1 MLRIREYRRVESL
14 EEAYELNQ
22 KKTNRI
28 IGGGLWMK
36 IGDRNLMTAIDLS
49 GLGLDQISETED
61 EFVIGCMA
69 TLRDLEVH
77 PGLNAYTDGAVKQSV
92 CHIVGVQFR
101 NCATVGGSIYGRFG
115 FSDVL
120 TLFAALDCYVEL
132 YKGGNV
138 PIQEFT
144 PALGMDGPY
153 YTEATVGLFAGLDL
167 DLWGV
172 HRSAVAAAIGAHN
185 AALAETAA
193 VELSLT
199 TGVAQLYYSMQASY
213 QMLDL
218 LEQTRDVIDY
228 AVKAHQ
234 SKVAHGLEA
243 QVPFHGARA
252 QILAVDKQIAAVK
265 GQITETR
272 ESLRA
277 LIGAGASDM
286 PEIKPVALPR
296 VQTGIPAT
304 LSYELLARRPD
315 LQAMRWYVQASL
327 DQVDSARALFYPS
340 FDIKAF
346 FGLDSIHLDTLFK
359 KTSRQFNFIPGLK
372 LPLFDG
378 GRLNANLEGTRAASN
393 MMIERYNQSVLNAV
407 RDVAVN
413 GTRLQTLN
421 DEREMQAERVEATR
435 FTQRAA
441 EAAYQRGLTSR
452 LQATEARLPVLAE
465 EMSLLMLDSRRVI
478 QSIQLMKSLG
488 GGYQASPVVEKK

>member
-1 MLRIREYRRVESL
+1 MKKIAELHIGANVPDYNEY
-14 EEAYELNQ
+14 
-22 KKTNRI
+22 
-28 IGGGLWMK
+28 
-36 IGDRNLMTAIDLS
+36 
-49 GLGLDQISETED
+49 
-61 EFVIGCMA
+61 
-69 TLRDLEVH
+69 
-77 PGLNAYTDGAVKQSV
+77 
-92 CHIVGVQFR
+92 
-101 NCATVGGSIYGRFG
+101 GSP
-115 FSDVL
+115 
-120 TLFAALDCYVEL
+120 TLFINYTEADKFKWSDYWKGVLQAYCDYCHRMFIINRSDSFNKYETITCPSCGMAHKHNKIMYSSDSYGILPYKIRMTLIEFKGKIEL
-132 YKGGNV
+132 RLKYQGICFNDDIFGKYQHFDKVYEKYIFDVTNDKV
-138 PIQEFT
+138 SSQR
-144 PALGMDGPY
+144 LGSDGPY

-218 LEQTRDVIDY
+218 LEQTRNVIDY

-304 LSYELLARRPD
+304 LSYELL
-315 LQAMRWYVQASL
+315 
-327 DQVDSARALFYPS
+327 
-340 FDIKAF
+340 
-346 FGLDSIHLDTLFK
+346 
-359 KTSRQFNFIPGLK
+359 
-372 LPLFDG
+372 
-378 GRLNANLEGTRAASN
+378 
-393 MMIERYNQSVLNAV
+393 
-407 RDVAVN
+407 
-413 GTRLQTLN
+413 
-421 DEREMQAERVEATR
+421 
-435 FTQRAA
+435 
-441 EAAYQRGLTSR
+441 
-452 LQATEARLPVLAE
+452 
-465 EMSLLMLDSRRVI
+465 
-478 QSIQLMKSLG
+478 
-488 GGYQASPVVEKK
+488 

>member
-1 MLRIREYRRVESL
+1 MIFILP
-14 EEAYELNQ
+14 APATQAQWWKQLNDPQ
-22 KKTNRI
+22 LDALIQRT
-28 IGGGLWMK
+28 
-36 IGDRNLMTAIDLS
+36 LS
-49 GLGLDQISETED
+49 GSH
-61 EFVIGCMA
+61 
-69 TLRDLEVH
+69 TLAEAKLREEKS
-77 PGLNAYTDGAVKQSV
+77 AV
-92 CHIVGVQFR
+92 
-101 NCATVGGSIYGRFG
+101 AGRF
-115 FSDVL
+115 VR
-120 TLFAALDCYVEL
+120 CR
-132 YKGGNV
+132 
-138 PIQEFT
+138 FT
-144 PALGMDGPY
+144 ITGRSVRDAQPPTRLGERLLSPYAMDAPALGMDGPF

-252 QILAVDKQIAAVK
+252 QILAVDKQIVAVK

-286 PEIKPVALPR
+286 PEIKPVALPQ

-346 FGLDSIHLDTLFK
+346 FGWTLS
-359 KTSRQFNFIPGLK
+359 TGYLIQNQSPVQLYPGLK

-435 FTQRAA
+435 FTLRAA

>member
-1 MLRIREYRRVESL
+1 MINRQLSRLLLCSILGSTTLISGCALVRKDSAPHQQLKPEQIKLADDIHLASSGWPQ
-14 EEAYELNQ
+14 AQWWKQLNDPQ
-22 KKTNRI
+22 LDALIQRT
-28 IGGGLWMK
+28 
-36 IGDRNLMTAIDLS
+36 LS
-49 GLGLDQISETED
+49 GSHTLAEAKLREEKAQSQADLLD
-61 EFVIGCMA
+61 A
-69 TLRDLEVH
+69 
-77 PGLNAYTDGAVKQSV
+77 
-92 CHIVGVQFR
+92 
-101 NCATVGGSIYGRFG
+101 GSQLQ
-115 FSDVL
+115 V
-120 TLFAALDCYVEL
+120 AALGMLNRQRVSANGFLSPYAMDA
-132 YKGGNV
+132 
-138 PIQEFT
+138 

-346 FGLDSIHLDTLFK
+346 FGLDAIHLDTLFK

-421 DEREMQAERVEATR
+421 DEREMQAERA
-435 FTQRAA
+435 
-441 EAAYQRGLTSR
+441 RGSNALHPARCRGR
-452 LQATEARLPVLAE
+452 LSARLNQPLT
-465 EMSLLMLDSRRVI
+465 
-478 QSIQLMKSLG
+478 G
-488 GGYQASPVVEKK
+488 H

>member
-1 MLRIREYRRVESL
+1 M
-14 EEAYELNQ
+14 
-22 KKTNRI
+22 
-28 IGGGLWMK
+28 
-36 IGDRNLMTAIDLS
+36 
-49 GLGLDQISETED
+49 
-61 EFVIGCMA
+61 GCA
-69 TLRDLEVH
+69 
-77 PGLNAYTDGAVKQSV
+77 
-92 CHIVGVQFR
+92 C
-101 NCATVGGSIYGRFG
+101 
-115 FSDVL
+115 
-120 TLFAALDCYVEL
+120 
-132 YKGGNV
+132 
-138 PIQEFT
+138 
-144 PALGMDGPY
+144 
-153 YTEATVGLFAGLDL
+153 
-167 DLWGV
+167 
-172 HRSAVAAAIGAHN
+172 SAVAAAIGAHN

-286 PEIKPVALPR
+286 PEIKPVALPQ

-340 FDIKAF
+340 FDIKRFSAWI
-346 FGLDSIHLDTLFK
+346 LSTWIPYSK

-488 GGYQASPVVEKK
+488 GGYQAAPVVEKK

>member
-1 MLRIREYRRVESL
+1 MINRQLSRLLLCSILGSTTLISGCALVRKDSAPHQQLKPEQIKLADDIHLASSGWPQ
-14 EEAYELNQ
+14 AQWWKQLNDPQ
-22 KKTNRI
+22 LDALIQRT
-28 IGGGLWMK
+28 
-36 IGDRNLMTAIDLS
+36 LS
-49 GLGLDQISETED
+49 GSHTLAEAKLREEKAQSQADLLD
-61 EFVIGCMA
+61 A
-69 TLRDLEVH
+69 
-77 PGLNAYTDGAVKQSV
+77 
-92 CHIVGVQFR
+92 
-101 NCATVGGSIYGRFG
+101 GSQLQ
-115 FSDVL
+115 V
-120 TLFAALDCYVEL
+120 AALGMLNRQRVSANGFLSPYSMDA
-132 YKGGNV
+132 
-138 PIQEFT
+138 

-193 VELSLT
+193 VELSLA

-218 LEQTRDVIDY
+218 LEQTHDVIDY

-252 QILAVDKQIAAVK
+252 
-265 GQITETR
+265 
-272 ESLRA
+272 
-277 LIGAGASDM
+277 
-286 PEIKPVALPR
+286 
-296 VQTGIPAT
+296 
-304 LSYELLARRPD
+304 
-315 LQAMRWYVQASL
+315 
-327 DQVDSARALFYPS
+327 LFYPS

-346 FGLDSIHLDTLFK
+346 FGLDSIHLHTLFK

-488 GGYQASPVVEKK
+488 GGYQAGPVVEKK

>member
-1 MLRIREYRRVESL
+1 MINRQLSRLLLCSILGSTTLISGCALVRKDSAPHQQLKPEQIKLADDIHLASSGWPQ
-14 EEAYELNQ
+14 AQWWKQLNDPQ
-22 KKTNRI
+22 LDALIQRT
-28 IGGGLWMK
+28 
-36 IGDRNLMTAIDLS
+36 LS
-49 GLGLDQISETED
+49 GSHTLAEAKLREEKAQSQADLLD
-61 EFVIGCMA
+61 A
-69 TLRDLEVH
+69 
-77 PGLNAYTDGAVKQSV
+77 
-92 CHIVGVQFR
+92 
-101 NCATVGGSIYGRFG
+101 GSQLQ
-115 FSDVL
+115 V
-120 TLFAALDCYVEL
+120 AALGMLNRQRVSANGFLSPYAMDA
-132 YKGGNV
+132 
-138 PIQEFT
+138 

-277 LIGAGASDM
+277 
-286 PEIKPVALPR
+286 
-296 VQTGIPAT
+296 
-304 LSYELLARRPD
+304 
-315 LQAMRWYVQASL
+315 MRWYVQASL

-346 FGLDSIHLDTLFK
+346 FGLDAIHLDTLFK

-488 GGYQASPVVEKK
+488 GGYQAAPVVEKK

>member
-1 MLRIREYRRVESL
+1 
-14 EEAYELNQ
+14 
-22 KKTNRI
+22 
-28 IGGGLWMK
+28 
-36 IGDRNLMTAIDLS
+36 
-49 GLGLDQISETED
+49 
-61 EFVIGCMA
+61 
-69 TLRDLEVH
+69 
-77 PGLNAYTDGAVKQSV
+77 
-92 CHIVGVQFR
+92 
-101 NCATVGGSIYGRFG
+101 
-115 FSDVL
+115 
-120 TLFAALDCYVEL
+120 
-132 YKGGNV
+132 
-138 PIQEFT
+138 
-144 PALGMDGPY
+144 
-153 YTEATVGLFAGLDL
+153 
-167 DLWGV
+167 
-172 HRSAVAAAIGAHN
+172 
-185 AALAETAA
+185 
-193 VELSLT
+193 
-199 TGVAQLYYSMQASY
+199 
-213 QMLDL
+213 MLDL

-286 PEIKPVALPR
+286 PEIKPVALPQ

-421 DEREMQAERVEATR
+421 DEREMP
-435 FTQRAA
+435 
-441 EAAYQRGLTSR
+441 G
-452 LQATEARLPVLAE
+452 
-465 EMSLLMLDSRRVI
+465 
-478 QSIQLMKSLG
+478 
-488 GGYQASPVVEKK
+488 

>member
-1 MLRIREYRRVESL
+1 MD
-14 EEAYELNQ
+14 A
-22 KKTNRI
+22 
-28 IGGGLWMK
+28 
-36 IGDRNLMTAIDLS
+36 
-49 GLGLDQISETED
+49 
-61 EFVIGCMA
+61 
-69 TLRDLEVH
+69 
-77 PGLNAYTDGAVKQSV
+77 
-92 CHIVGVQFR
+92 
-101 NCATVGGSIYGRFG
+101 
-115 FSDVL
+115 
-120 TLFAALDCYVEL
+120 
-132 YKGGNV
+132 
-138 PIQEFT
+138 

-286 PEIKPVALPR
+286 PEIKPVALPQ

-346 FGLDSIHLDTLFK
+346 SVWTPS
-359 KTSRQFNFIPGLK
+359 TRIPYSK
-372 LPLFDG
+372 
-378 GRLNANLEGTRAASN
+378 
-393 MMIERYNQSVLNAV
+393 NQSPVQLHPGSEIAAV
-407 RDVAVN
+407 
-413 GTRLQTLN
+413 
-421 DEREMQAERVEATR
+421 
-435 FTQRAA
+435 
-441 EAAYQRGLTSR
+441 
-452 LQATEARLPVLAE
+452 
-465 EMSLLMLDSRRVI
+465 
-478 QSIQLMKSLG
+478 
-488 GGYQASPVVEKK
+488 

>member
-1 MLRIREYRRVESL
+1 L
-14 EEAYELNQ
+14 
-22 KKTNRI
+22 
-28 IGGGLWMK
+28 
-36 IGDRNLMTAIDLS
+36 
-49 GLGLDQISETED
+49 LD
-61 EFVIGCMA
+61 A
-69 TLRDLEVH
+69 
-77 PGLNAYTDGAVKQSV
+77 
-92 CHIVGVQFR
+92 
-101 NCATVGGSIYGRFG
+101 GSQLQ
-115 FSDVL
+115 V
-120 TLFAALDCYVEL
+120 AALGMLNRQRVSANGFLSPYAMDA
-132 YKGGNV
+132 
-138 PIQEFT
+138 

-359 KTSRQFNFIPGLK
+359 KTSRQFNFI
-372 LPLFDG
+372 
-378 GRLNANLEGTRAASN
+378 
-393 MMIERYNQSVLNAV
+393 
-407 RDVAVN
+407 
-413 GTRLQTLN
+413 
-421 DEREMQAERVEATR
+421 
-435 FTQRAA
+435 
-441 EAAYQRGLTSR
+441 
-452 LQATEARLPVLAE
+452 
-465 EMSLLMLDSRRVI
+465 
-478 QSIQLMKSLG
+478 
-488 GGYQASPVVEKK
+488 